1 MSAVEASCTG
11 RRSHSAVA
19 ALPSHFDALMI
30 ILDTKMPGVRT
41 TIRIDEALYRR
52 AKARAAQT
60 GRTVS
65 EVIEDAVR
73 EALRP
78 ARRRDTGIGE
88 LPTFGN
94 AGLVPGVDLAS
105 NSAVRDAMEAGEPLD
120 AMR

>member
-1 MSAVEASCTG
+1 MLRFST
-11 RRSHSAVA
+11 
-19 ALPSHFDALMI
+19 
-30 ILDTKMPGVRT
+30 VRT

-52 AKARAAQT
+52 AKARAAQA

-78 ARRRDTGIGE
+78 AHRRDAEIGE
-88 LPTFGN
+88 LPTFGRG
-94 AGLVPGVDLAS
+94 GLMPGVDLAS
-105 NSAVRDAMEAGEPLD
+105 NSAVRDAMDAGEPLD